1 MLIKNLEEMKKLAER
16 FIKSIDQPLENK
28 ATIVGLY
35 GNLGSGK
42 TAFVKKVAE
51 VLGIKEH
58 VISPTFVIFK
68 NYKLNKSRF
77 QKLVHIDAYRLED
90 EEALNKLDFSKIIED
105 QNNLVLVEWAN
116 QVVSAL
122 PKDHLR
128 INFEYINDQTRNIKV
143 DDRIER

>member
-77 QKLVHIDAYRLED
+77 QKLVHITSNPQ
-90 EEALNKLDFSKIIED
+90 LNLNINGIACGKTRQRELYQSPIFNATSI
-105 QNNLVLVEWAN
+105 
-116 QVVSAL
+116 L
-122 PKDHLR
+122 PR
-128 INFEYINDQTRNIKV
+128 S
-143 DDRIER
+143 